1 MVNLKSTT
9 SFIEG
14 EKEARMKSISLY
26 KPLDTPVHQ
35 LEPITKLFY
44 VFAVI
49 LLPILWGSR
58 WVTVGCIVMSLI
70 FLKIGKV
77 LKKAMP
83 ILACSSIIILT
94 VIIIQGLF
102 RAGNETPFIRLG
114 KVVFYKEGLLFAV
127 GIGLNVVNLILG
139 FSVLVLTTKPSDLVE
154 ALVRKGLSPKIGY
167 VISSVFQIIPQMS
180 ATMETISDAQR
191 SRGLETEGG
200 LLTRIKA
207 FLPLIG
213 PVVMN
218 SLIATRERAIALEV
232 RGFNSTKPKSYI
244 NTYEPKRI
252 DHVIQGL
259 ILMIGVLSVIGRIF
273 IWQHLL

>member
-1 MVNLKSTT
+1 
-9 SFIEG
+9 
-14 EKEARMKSISLY
+14 MKSISLY
-26 KPLDTPVHQ
+26 KPLETPIHR
-35 LEPITKLFY
+35 LEPITKLVY
-44 VFAVI
+44 VLAI
-49 LLPILWGSR
+49 LFIPVLWGSR
-58 WVTVGCIVMSLI
+58 WVTAGCIAMSFIL
-70 FLKIGKV
+70 LKMGKV
-77 LKKAMP
+77 FRKAVP

-94 VIIIQGLF
+94 VVIIQGLF
-102 RAGNETPFIRLG
+102 RAGNQTPFITLG
-114 KVVFYKEGLLFAV
+114 NVVFYKEGLLFAV
-127 GIGLNVVNLILG
+127 GVGLNVVNLILG

-191 SRGLETEGG
+191 SRGLETEGK

-244 NTYEPKRI
+244 NIYKPSRA
-252 DHVIQGL
+252 DHVIKGF
-259 ILMIGVLSVIGRIF
+259 ILMVLLLSVMGRIF
-273 IWQHLL
+273 LWQRLL

>member
-1 MVNLKSTT
+1 MG
-9 SFIEG
+9 G

-26 KPLDTPVHQ
+26 KPLDTPIHQ
-35 LEPITKLFY
+35 LEPITKLYY
-44 VFAVI
+44 VAMVL
-49 LLPILWGSR
+49 LLPILWGNK
-58 WVTVGCIVMSLI
+58 WVTVCCLI
-70 FLKIGKV
+70 ISAIILKMGKV
-77 LKKAMP
+77 LKRAMP
-83 ILACSSIIILT
+83 ILACSGIIILT

-102 RAGNETPFIRLG
+102 RAGNVTPFIKLG
-114 KVVFYKEGLLFAV
+114 KVIFYKEGLLFAV

-191 SRGLETEGG
+191 SRGLETEGN
-200 LLTRIKA
+200 LLIRIKA
-207 FLPLIG
+207 FVPLIG

-244 NTYEPKRI
+244 NAYQPKRI
-252 DHVIQGL
+252 DRIIKGL
-259 ILMIGVLSVIGRIF
+259 ILAIVGVSVIGRIL